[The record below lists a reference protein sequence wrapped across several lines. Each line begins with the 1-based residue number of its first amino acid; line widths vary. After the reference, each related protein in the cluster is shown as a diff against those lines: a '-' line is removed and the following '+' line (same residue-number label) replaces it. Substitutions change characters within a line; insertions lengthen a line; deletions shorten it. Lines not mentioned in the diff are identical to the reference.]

1 MVYIDHVATIFITTE
16 WPVDQLVPFTPFVHV
31 AHCIDHKFHV
41 HVPFTH
47 EYCKDNIHPL
57 TVAHIIDV
65 PFTPFVHGFP

>member
-1 MVYIDHVATIFITTE
+1 MVYTDHVVTMFITTE
-16 WPVDQLVPFTPFVHV
+16 WPVVQFVQFAQV
-31 AHCIDHKFHV
+31 FPCTDHKFHV

-47 EYCKDNIHPL
+47 EYCKDNTHPL